1 MSTTRRNFLKTG
13 AALTAMSFIHPPP
26 AAAAGRDT
34 LVAVTVQTINSLD
47 LHRTGTNR
55 ASYAVVVNCYD
66 PGL

>member
-13 AALTAMSFIHPPP
+13 AALTAMPFIHSPP
-26 AAAAGRDT
+26 AVAAGRDT
-34 LVAVTVQTINSLD
+34 LGAVTVQTINSLD

-55 ASYAVVVNCYD
+55 ASHAVVVNCYD